1 MRNSEQNFED
11 RMAMARIDREAR
23 ASKAKKERRQRKAS
37 VITLVIVAVFL
48 LGGMGYYIHSLKEKE
63 ASYLNRES
71 ELASE
76 IAQEESTSIS
86 SNIQW
91 SRKKHLEK
99 SQPWE
104 KARYGYISVGKEH
117 IWQVVPREAAIVH
130 RAF

>member
-1 MRNSEQNFED
+1 MKQTKYTGTQTEKNLLAAFAGESQARNKYTYF
-11 RMAMARIDREAR
+11 

-76 IAQEESTSIS
+76 IAQEESIAE
-86 SNIQW
+86 NLENE
-91 SRKKHLEK
+91 SRLRQTLKYIEQIAREK
-99 SQPWE
+99 LGLVFPDE
-104 KARYGYISVGKEH
+104 V
-117 IWQVVPREAAIVH
+117 IVKPSE
-130 RAF
+130 

>member
-76 IAQEESTSIS
+76 IAQEESIAE
-86 SNIQW
+86 NLENE
-91 SRKKHLEK
+91 SRLRQTLKYIEQIAREK
-99 SQPWE
+99 LGLVFPDE
-104 KARYGYISVGKEH
+104 V
-117 IWQVVPREAAIVH
+117 IVKPSE
-130 RAF
+130 